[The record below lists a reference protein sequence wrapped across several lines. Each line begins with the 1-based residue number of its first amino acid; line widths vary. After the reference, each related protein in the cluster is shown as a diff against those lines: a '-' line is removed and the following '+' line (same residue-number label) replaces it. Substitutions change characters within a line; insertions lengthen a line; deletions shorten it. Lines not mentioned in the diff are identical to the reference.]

1 LGLRSAQPKPT
12 LRELP
17 AALEMLYRHVGSVD
31 FAGGHPDWEG
41 CECPNPLVIWPLGGV
56 LEQARDWA
64 SRGSRAGPCLLA
76 LSPDCSD
83 KSRQPGGG
91 PPYGIRVPPAD
102 RDPPLLNEW
111 HDTTLLDY
119 LRIVC
124 KWAGFPGLERA
135 DAGHTWPLSALTKGL
150 KAF

>member
-1 LGLRSAQPKPT
+1 MYSDADLERLMRTIRANLEVLERRLRTLGYEFDRDESVLLPPERDPNAKLAEMET
-12 LRELP
+12 LVGKLP

-41 CECPNPLVIWPLGGV
+41 CECPNPLVIWPLGRV

-76 LSPDCSD
+76 LSPDCPD

-91 PPYGIRVPPAD
+91 PPYGISVPPAD
-102 RDPPLLNEW
+102 RDP
-111 HDTTLLDY
+111 
-119 LRIVC
+119 RC
-124 KWAGFPGLERA
+124 
-135 DAGHTWPLSALTKGL
+135 
-150 KAF
+150 